1 MIIQHNISALNAY
14 NKLSGN
20 NKALAANLQKLSSGY
35 KINKAGDDAAGLAVS
50 EKMRAQITSLE
61 VAQKNSLDGI
71 SLVQTAEGALTEVH
85 SMLNRMVELANQSA
99 NGTYDDSN
107 RQKLQAEVDQLKSEI
122 NRISDATNFNGIKLL
137 DGSMTNEATFS
148 MGAAQ
153 KATILSEAAAG
164 ADPVLGT
171 NTIMHKKG
179 TQDVQGEFSI
189 DLANTRFE
197 GAQAGDQLD
206 ITIGTETFSLKHG
219 DALADG
225 SGNIDL
231 TTTEGV
237 AKALADAI
245 QANAGGKVSGDNF
258 DITAKGNSLTLKEN
272 AIGAATKAGLTDL
285 DMSVSVTNPNAANTT
300 VSNLPTMTGTVGITG
315 TDGAAG
321 ATIASVELDFSNLEV
336 TPGDAGTQVTFT
348 VGGQDITLG
357 IGDVTDWS
365 DTDLIAQAVAD
376 KVVADG
382 GLNLTDS
389 ANNNLILGAATAQAV
404 VTGSKVVFSA
414 AAKANLQASEFT
426 SVTATGGLTPPAV
439 TGGAAIAGANG
450 VDGAAGGVRGTF
462 DVDLAGASI
471 AAITDG
477 SVGAKA
483 VVNFGANAAGDDVI
497 IEVDIPTGGLSDEE
511 LAKAIADKITADG
524 GITLGINGADE
535 NFKVVANGTKLEFE
549 AKDDKNISVAG
560 NEPTLNIT
568 SKAGQP
574 GNPNRGLK
582 GTNNVGTTVI
592 QQGSEAVAGE
602 WASTA
607 FDLTTDMVA
616 DGNKLKIGNETYV
629 FSVGKDSTVRAGKG
643 EVVVD
648 LKDLDTNDNKFI
660 DKVIDRLTKAAANN
674 KMFTVGDDKANP
686 GRVTLHEHKANA
698 DAFDAG
704 KGGTDLSTFD
714 NVQKQIS
721 FSVATK
727 TESTGNSLRLQIGDT
742 SDSYNQLEV
751 NVANCS
757 VEGLGIK
764 NVDISTQDG
773 AAAAVAA
780 INDAIDYVSTVRGNL
795 GATQNRLEHTINNLE
810 ATTTNITEAESR
822 IRDTDMAKEMMEYTK
837 NNILVQASQAML
849 AQANQV
855 PQGVLQLLQ

>member
-148 MGAAQ
+148 MGEAQ
-153 KATILSEAAAG
+153 GVNILAEAAAG
-164 ADPVLGT
+164 TDPVLGT
-171 NTIMHKKG
+171 NTIMHKQG
-179 TQDVQGEFSI
+179 TQAAKGEFTI
-189 DLANTRFE
+189 DLANTRYA
-197 GAQAGDQLD
+197 GAVDGDQLD
-206 ITIGTETFSLKHG
+206 IKVGDETFSLTHG
-219 DALADG
+219 DTI
-225 SGNIDL
+225 GNTKVDL
-231 TTTEGV
+231 STTDGV
-237 AKALADAI
+237 AKALEAAI
-245 QANAGGKVSGDNF
+245 NANANGKVSGDNF
-258 DITAKGNSLTLKEN
+258 EVKASGNSVKLVEKE
-272 AIGAATKAGLTDL
+272 IGKAGKAGLKDL
-285 DMSVSVTNPNAANTT
+285 DMAVSVSDPNAADTIK
-300 VSNLPTMTGTVGITG
+300 NLPKVTEGKVAITT
-315 TDGAAG
+315 TDGAA
-321 ATIASVELDFSNLEV
+321 AVKAKIEIDLTDMVVEK
-336 TPGDAGTQVTFT
+336 GDAGSKLKFT
-348 VGGQDITLG
+348 IAGNDYYIDGDTEYADSDAIARALKTAIDGGTAIKTSNGTALTASVNGSKITLEAAAANAA
-357 IGDVTDWS
+357 
-365 DTDLIAQAVAD
+365 DLFTSEITGSVAGSLEPPTITAPTATAVA
-376 KVVADG
+376 G
-382 GLNLTDS
+382 G
-389 ANNNLILGAATAQAV
+389 TA
-404 VTGSKVVFSA
+404 G
-414 AAKANLQASEFT
+414 
-426 SVTATGGLTPPAV
+426 TATTK
-439 TGGAAIAGANG
+439 
-450 VDGAAGGVRGTF
+450 GT
-462 DVDLAGASI
+462 VKLDLAGAELPE
-471 AAITDG
+471 ITDG
-477 SVGAKA
+477 STGNKA
-483 VVNFGANAAGDDVI
+483 VFTIAGQDFEI
-497 IEVDIPTGGLSDEE
+497 DIPKDGETD
-511 LAKAIADKITADG
+511 AKAIAKALAEAINAKGGISFKNGGAGGTDMVEYTASVADG
-524 GITLGINGADE
+524 ATEIVFTAKENG
-535 NFKVVANGTKLEFE
+535 VTI
-549 AKDDKNISVAG
+549 AKPAAG
-560 NEPTLNIT
+560 NDAV
-568 SKAGQP
+568 SVKGKP
-574 GNPNRGLK
+574 GTPSERGLQ

-592 QQGSEAVAGE
+592 QQGAEEAAGE

-607 FDLTTDMVA
+607 FDLTKDMIA

-648 LKDLDTNDNKFI
+648 LKDLDTNDPDFV
-660 DKVIDRLTKAAANN
+660 DKAIDRLTKAAANN
-674 KMFTVGDDKANP
+674 KMFTVGDDKKP

-698 DAFDAG
+698 NAFDAG
-704 KGGTDLSTFD
+704 KGGTDLTTFE

-721 FSVATK
+721 FSVASK

>member
-99 NGTYDDSN
+99 NGTYDDTN

-148 MGAAQ
+148 MGEAQ
-153 KATILSEAAAG
+153 GVNILAEAAAG

-171 NTIMHKKG
+171 NTIMHKQG
-179 TQDVQGEFSI
+179 TQAAKGEFTI
-189 DLANTRFE
+189 DLANTRFS
-197 GAQAGDQLD
+197 GAVDGDQLD
-206 ITIGTETFSLKHG
+206 IKVGDETFSLTHG
-219 DALADG
+219 DTIGDTKV
-225 SGNIDL
+225 DL
-231 TTTEGV
+231 STTDGV
-237 AKALADAI
+237 AKALEAAI
-245 QANAGGKVSGDNF
+245 KANANGKVSGDNF
-258 DITAKGNSLTLKEN
+258 EVKASGNSVKLVEKE
-272 AIGAATKAGLTDL
+272 IGKAGKAGLANL
-285 DMSVSVTNPNAANTT
+285 DMAVSVSDPNAANTIKTLAT
-300 VSNLPTMTGTVGITG
+300 VTGTTKSTFTDGTATSKAKIELDFTGMSVKAGDAGSKLKFTIGGKDYYIDGSKDYKDTELADAVAVAMAGDNPTVGGTAMTGT
-315 TDGAAG
+315 A
-321 ATIASVELDFSNLEV
+321 
-336 TPGDAGTQVTFT
+336 
-348 VGGQDITLG
+348 
-357 IGDVTDWS
+357 
-365 DTDLIAQAVAD
+365 
-376 KVVADG
+376 
-382 GLNLTDS
+382 
-389 ANNNLILGAATAQAV
+389 
-404 VTGSKVVFSA
+404 
-414 AAKANLQASEFT
+414 
-426 SVTATGGLTPPAV
+426 TATGAKLTLEATGNGVATFTDAEKTVSAVGALEPPTVISTTTAL
-439 TGGAAIAGANG
+439 TGGT
-450 VDGAAGGVRGTF
+450 VGT
-462 DVDLAGASI
+462 VGTKGTVKLEVVGTELPE
-471 AAITDG
+471 ITDG
-477 SVGAKA
+477 STGAKA
-483 VVNFGANAAGDDVI
+483 VFTIAGQDFEIDIPREGETDAETIAKALVEAINAKGISLKNGGAGGADMVEYTASVADGSTEILLTAKENGVTIAKPAVGDDVVSI
-497 IEVDIPTGGLSDEE
+497 KGV
-511 LAKAIADKITADG
+511 
-524 GITLGINGADE
+524 
-535 NFKVVANGTKLEFE
+535 
-549 AKDDKNISVAG
+549 
-560 NEPTLNIT
+560 
-568 SKAGQP
+568 AGQP
-574 GNPNRGLK
+574 SERGLQ

-592 QQGSEAVAGE
+592 QQSAEEAAGE

-607 FDLTTDMVA
+607 FDLTKDMIA
-616 DGNKLKIGNETYV
+616 DGNKLKIGDETYV

-648 LKDLDTNDNKFI
+648 LKDLDTNATDFV
-660 DKVIDRLTKAAANN
+660 DKAIDRLTKAAANN
-674 KMFTVGDDKANP
+674 KMFTVGDDKKP

-698 DAFDAG
+698 NAFDAG
-704 KGGTDLSTFD
+704 KGGTDLTTFE

-721 FSVATK
+721 FSVASK

-742 SDSYNQLEV
+742 SDKYNQLEV

-822 IRDTDMAKEMMEYTK
+822 IRDTDMAKEMMSYTK

>member
-148 MGAAQ
+148 MGEAQGVNILAA
-153 KATILSEAAAG
+153 AAAG
-164 ADPVLGT
+164 TDPVLGT
-171 NTIMHKKG
+171 NTIMHKQG
-179 TQDVQGEFSI
+179 TQAAKGEFTI
-189 DLANTRFE
+189 DLANTRYA
-197 GAQAGDQLD
+197 GAVDGDQLD
-206 ITIGTETFSLKHG
+206 IKVGDETFSLTHG
-219 DALADG
+219 DTIGDTKV
-225 SGNIDL
+225 DL
-231 TTTEGV
+231 STTEGV
-237 AKALADAI
+237 AKALEAAI
-245 QANAGGKVSGDNF
+245 NANANGKVSGDNF
-258 DITAKGNSLTLKEN
+258 EVKASGNSVKLVEKE
-272 AIGAATKAGLTDL
+272 IGKAGKAGLKDL
-285 DMSVSVTNPNAANTT
+285 DMAVSVSDPNEPNTIK
-300 VSNLPTMTGTVGITG
+300 NLPKVTGTVKSTV
-315 TDGAAG
+315 TDG
-321 ATIASVELDFSNLEV
+321 T
-336 TPGDAGTQVTFT
+336 
-348 VGGQDITLG
+348 
-357 IGDVTDWS
+357 
-365 DTDLIAQAVAD
+365 
-376 KVVADG
+376 
-382 GLNLTDS
+382 
-389 ANNNLILGAATAQAV
+389 
-404 VTGSKVVFSA
+404 A
-414 AAKANLQASEFT
+414 AAKAKIELDFT
-426 SVTATGGLTPPAV
+426 DVSIEKGDDGAKAKFSVAGKDYYIDVDDDMEDTDIVTALVTAINADKPTVAKTAGGTETLTATPDGTGKKITLEAANNAETAFTDAQKVVGLTGSLEPPTITAPGTLTV
-439 TGGAAIAGANG
+439 GAAPTQGDGAGTKASFKYDMAGAE
-450 VDGAAGGVRGTF
+450 
-462 DVDLAGASI
+462 LPE
-471 AAITDG
+471 ITDG
-477 SVGAKA
+477 STGNKAVFTIAGQDFEIDIPKDGETDAETIAKA
-483 VVNFGANAAGDDVI
+483 LAEAINAKGFTLQSKA
-497 IEVDIPTGGLSDEE
+497 TGGTD
-511 LAKAIADKITADG
+511 LAFTASVADG
-524 GITLGINGADE
+524 STELVFTA
-535 NFKVVANGTKLEFE
+535 V
-549 AKDDKNISVAG
+549 DDTATTTIQNQAGNMSVAG
-560 NEPTLNIT
+560 
-568 SKAGQP
+568 KP
-574 GNPNRGLK
+574 GAPSERGLQ

-592 QQGSEAVAGE
+592 QQGAEEAAGE

-607 FDLTTDMVA
+607 FDLTKDMIA

-648 LKDLDTNDNKFI
+648 LKDLDTNDPDFA
-660 DKVIDRLTKAAANN
+660 DKAIDRLTKAAANN
-674 KMFTVGDDKANP
+674 KMFTVGDDKKP

-698 DAFDAG
+698 NAFDAG
-704 KGGTDLSTFD
+704 KGGTDLTTFE

-721 FSVATK
+721 FSVASK

-764 NVDISTQDG
+764 DVDISTQDG

>member
-148 MGAAQ
+148 MGEAQ
-153 KATILSEAAAG
+153 GVNILAEAAAG
-164 ADPVLGT
+164 TDPVLGT
-171 NTIMHKKG
+171 NTIMHKQG
-179 TQDVQGEFSI
+179 TQAAKGEFTI
-189 DLANTRFE
+189 DLANTRYA
-197 GAQAGDQLD
+197 GAVDGDQLD
-206 ITIGTETFSLKHG
+206 IKVGDETFSLTHG
-219 DALADG
+219 DTI
-225 SGNIDL
+225 GNTKVDL
-231 TTTEGV
+231 STTEGV
-237 AKALADAI
+237 AKALEAAI
-245 QANAGGKVSGDNF
+245 NANANGKVSGDNF
-258 DITAKGNSLTLKEN
+258 EVKASGNSVKLVEKE
-272 AIGAATKAGLTDL
+272 IGKAGKAGLKDL
-285 DMSVSVTNPNAANTT
+285 DMAVSVSDPNEANTIK
-300 VSNLPTMTGTVGITG
+300 NLPKVTGTVKSTV
-315 TDGAAG
+315 TDG
-321 ATIASVELDFSNLEV
+321 T
-336 TPGDAGTQVTFT
+336 
-348 VGGQDITLG
+348 
-357 IGDVTDWS
+357 
-365 DTDLIAQAVAD
+365 
-376 KVVADG
+376 
-382 GLNLTDS
+382 
-389 ANNNLILGAATAQAV
+389 
-404 VTGSKVVFSA
+404 A
-414 AAKANLQASEFT
+414 AAKAKIELDFT
-426 SVTATGGLTPPAV
+426 DVSIEKGDDGAKAKFSVAGKDYYIDVDDDMEDTDIVTALVTTINKDKPTVAKTAGGTETLTATADATGKKITLEATNNAETAFTDAQKVVGLIGSLKPPTITAPNTATATV
-439 TGGAAIAGANG
+439 VDGNTTTKATITYNMAGAE
-450 VDGAAGGVRGTF
+450 
-462 DVDLAGASI
+462 LPE
-471 AAITDG
+471 ITDG
-477 SVGAKA
+477 STGNKAVFTIAGQDFEIDIPKDGETDAETIAKA
-483 VVNFGANAAGDDVI
+483 LAEAINAKGLTITKGGNDFAFTASVAAG
-497 IEVDIPTGGLSDEE
+497 
-511 LAKAIADKITADG
+511 
-524 GITLGINGADE
+524 
-535 NFKVVANGTKLEFE
+535 TKNLVLT
-549 AKDDKNISVAG
+549 AKDDGATTIVVGDAAMTIAG
-560 NEPTLNIT
+560 
-568 SKAGQP
+568 KAGTP
-574 GNPNRGLK
+574 SERGLQ

-592 QQGSEAVAGE
+592 QQGAEEAAGE

-607 FDLTTDMVA
+607 FDLTKDMIA

-648 LKDLDTNDNKFI
+648 LKDLDRENDPDFV
-660 DKVIDRLTKAAANN
+660 DKAIDRLTKAAANN
-674 KMFTVGDDKANP
+674 KMFTVGDDKKP

-698 DAFDAG
+698 NAFDAG
-704 KGGTDLSTFD
+704 KGGTDLTTFE

-721 FSVATK
+721 FSVASK

-764 NVDISTQDG
+764 DVDISTQDG

-822 IRDTDMAKEMMEYTK
+822 IRDTDMAKEMMAYTK

>member
-1 MIIQHNISALNAY
+1 MEVDFMIIQHNISALNAY

-148 MGAAQ
+148 MGEAQ
-153 KATILSEAAAG
+153 GVNILAEAAAG
-164 ADPVLGT
+164 TDPVLGT
-171 NTIMHKKG
+171 NTIMHKQG
-179 TQDVQGEFSI
+179 TQAAKGEFTI
-189 DLANTRFE
+189 DLANTRYA
-197 GAQAGDQLD
+197 GAVDGDQLD
-206 ITIGTETFSLKHG
+206 IKVGDETFSLTHG
-219 DALADG
+219 DTI
-225 SGNIDL
+225 GNTKVDL
-231 TTTEGV
+231 STTEGV
-237 AKALADAI
+237 AKALEAAI
-245 QANAGGKVSGDNF
+245 NANANGKVSGDNF
-258 DITAKGNSLTLKEN
+258 EVKASGNSVKLVEKEIGKAGKAGLKDLDMAVSVSDPNAADTIKTLATITGTAKSTFTDGT
-272 AIGAATKAGLTDL
+272 AGPPATKAKMELDFTGMSVKAGDAGSKLKFTLGNKDYYIDGGKDYTDRELAAALATAIGGNATAGGTALGNAAAGTGADAAKITIEANMAGAAAFTDAEKTVGLTGSL
-285 DMSVSVTNPNAANTT
+285 EPPTITAPNAAT
-300 VSNLPTMTGTVGITG
+300 
-315 TDGAAG
+315 
-321 ATIASVELDFSNLEV
+321 AT
-336 TPGDAGTQVTFT
+336 
-348 VGGQDITLG
+348 
-357 IGDVTDWS
+357 
-365 DTDLIAQAVAD
+365 
-376 KVVADG
+376 VADG
-382 GLNLTDS
+382 NTTTKATITYNMTGAGLP
-389 ANNNLILGAATAQAV
+389 
-404 VTGSKVVFSA
+404 
-414 AAKANLQASEFT
+414 E
-426 SVTATGGLTPPAV
+426 
-439 TGGAAIAGANG
+439 
-450 VDGAAGGVRGTF
+450 
-462 DVDLAGASI
+462 
-471 AAITDG
+471 ITDG
-477 SVGAKA
+477 STGNKAVFTIAGQDFEIDIPKDGETDAETIAKA
-483 VVNFGANAAGDDVI
+483 LAEAINAKGLTITKGGNDFAFTASVADGTTNLVLTAKDNGATTIAAGDAAM
-497 IEVDIPTGGLSDEE
+497 T
-511 LAKAIADKITADG
+511 IAG
-524 GITLGINGADE
+524 
-535 NFKVVANGTKLEFE
+535 
-549 AKDDKNISVAG
+549 
-560 NEPTLNIT
+560 
-568 SKAGQP
+568 KAGTP
-574 GNPNRGLK
+574 SERGLQ

-592 QQGSEAVAGE
+592 QQGAEEAAGE

-607 FDLTTDMVA
+607 FDLTKDMIA

-648 LKDLDTNDNKFI
+648 LKDLDRENDPDFV
-660 DKVIDRLTKAAANN
+660 DKAIDRLTKAAANN
-674 KMFTVGDDKANP
+674 KMFTVGDDKKP

-698 DAFDAG
+698 NAFDAG
-704 KGGTDLSTFD
+704 KGGTDLTTFE

-721 FSVATK
+721 FSVASK

-764 NVDISTQDG
+764 DVDISTQDG

>member
-148 MGAAQ
+148 MGEAQ
-153 KATILSEAAAG
+153 GVNILAEAAAG
-164 ADPVLGT
+164 TDPVLGT
-171 NTIMHKKG
+171 NTIMHKQG
-179 TQDVQGEFSI
+179 TQAAKGEFTI
-189 DLANTRFE
+189 DLANTRYA
-197 GAQAGDQLD
+197 GAVDGDQLD
-206 ITIGTETFSLKHG
+206 IKVGDETFSLTHG
-219 DALADG
+219 DTI
-225 SGNIDL
+225 GNTKVDL
-231 TTTEGV
+231 STTEGV
-237 AKALADAI
+237 AKALEAAI
-245 QANAGGKVSGDNF
+245 NANANGKVSGDNF
-258 DITAKGNSLTLKEN
+258 EVKASGNSVKLVEKE
-272 AIGAATKAGLTDL
+272 IGKAGKAGLKDL
-285 DMSVSVTNPNAANTT
+285 DMAVSVSDPNEANTIK
-300 VSNLPTMTGTVGITG
+300 NLPKVTGTVKSTV
-315 TDGAAG
+315 TDG
-321 ATIASVELDFSNLEV
+321 T
-336 TPGDAGTQVTFT
+336 
-348 VGGQDITLG
+348 
-357 IGDVTDWS
+357 
-365 DTDLIAQAVAD
+365 
-376 KVVADG
+376 
-382 GLNLTDS
+382 
-389 ANNNLILGAATAQAV
+389 
-404 VTGSKVVFSA
+404 A
-414 AAKANLQASEFT
+414 AAKAKIELDFT
-426 SVTATGGLTPPAV
+426 DVSIEKGDDGAKAKFSVAGKDYYIDVDDDMEDTDIVTALVTKINNDKPTVAKTAGGTETLTATADATGKKITLEAANNAETAFTDAQKVVGLIGSLEPPTIKAPNTATATV
-439 TGGAAIAGANG
+439 ADGNTTTKATITYNMAGAE
-450 VDGAAGGVRGTF
+450 
-462 DVDLAGASI
+462 LPE
-471 AAITDG
+471 ITDG
-477 SVGAKA
+477 STGNKAVFTIAGQDFEIDIPKDGETDAETIAKA
-483 VVNFGANAAGDDVI
+483 LAEAINAKGLTITKGGNDFAFTASVAAGTANLVLTAKDDGATTIAAGDAAM
-497 IEVDIPTGGLSDEE
+497 T
-511 LAKAIADKITADG
+511 IAG
-524 GITLGINGADE
+524 
-535 NFKVVANGTKLEFE
+535 
-549 AKDDKNISVAG
+549 
-560 NEPTLNIT
+560 
-568 SKAGQP
+568 KAGTP
-574 GNPNRGLK
+574 SERGLQ

-592 QQGSEAVAGE
+592 QQGAEEAAGE

-607 FDLTTDMVA
+607 FDLTKDMIA

-648 LKDLDTNDNKFI
+648 LKDLDRENDPDFV
-660 DKVIDRLTKAAANN
+660 DKAIDRLTKAAANN
-674 KMFTVGDDKANP
+674 KMFTVGDDKKP

-698 DAFDAG
+698 NAFDAG
-704 KGGTDLSTFD
+704 KGGTDLTTFE

-721 FSVATK
+721 FSVASK

-764 NVDISTQDG
+764 DVDISTQDG

-822 IRDTDMAKEMMEYTK
+822 IRDTDMAKEMMAYTK

>member
-148 MGAAQ
+148 MGEAQ
-153 KATILSEAAAG
+153 GVNILAEAAAG
-164 ADPVLGT
+164 TDPVLGT
-171 NTIMHKKG
+171 NTIMHKQG
-179 TQDVQGEFSI
+179 TQAAKGEFTI
-189 DLANTRFE
+189 DLANTRYA
-197 GAQAGDQLD
+197 GAVDGDQLD
-206 ITIGTETFSLKHG
+206 IKVGDETFSLTHG
-219 DALADG
+219 DTI
-225 SGNIDL
+225 GNTKVDL
-231 TTTEGV
+231 STTDGV
-237 AKALADAI
+237 AKALEAAI
-245 QANAGGKVSGDNF
+245 NANANGKVSGDNF
-258 DITAKGNSLTLKEN
+258 EVKASGNSVKLVEKE
-272 AIGAATKAGLTDL
+272 IGKAGKAGLKDL
-285 DMSVSVTNPNAANTT
+285 DMAVSVSDPNAADTIK
-300 VSNLPTMTGTVGITG
+300 NLPKVTEGKVAITT
-315 TDGAAG
+315 TDGAA
-321 ATIASVELDFSNLEV
+321 AVKAKIEIDLTDMVVEK
-336 TPGDAGTQVTFT
+336 GDAGSKLKFT
-348 VGGQDITLG
+348 IAGNDYYIDGDTEYADSDAIARALKTAIDGGTAIKTSNGTALTASVNGSKITLEAAAANAA
-357 IGDVTDWS
+357 DVFTS
-365 DTDLIAQAVAD
+365 EITGSVAGSLEPPTITAPTATAVA
-376 KVVADG
+376 G
-382 GLNLTDS
+382 G
-389 ANNNLILGAATAQAV
+389 TA
-404 VTGSKVVFSA
+404 G
-414 AAKANLQASEFT
+414 
-426 SVTATGGLTPPAV
+426 TATTK
-439 TGGAAIAGANG
+439 
-450 VDGAAGGVRGTF
+450 GT
-462 DVDLAGASI
+462 VKLDLAGAELPE
-471 AAITDG
+471 ITDG
-477 SVGAKA
+477 STGNKA
-483 VVNFGANAAGDDVI
+483 VFTIAGQDFEI
-497 IEVDIPTGGLSDEE
+497 DIPKDGETD
-511 LAKAIADKITADG
+511 AKAIAKALAEAINAKGGISFKNGGAGGTDMVEYTASVADG
-524 GITLGINGADE
+524 ATEIVFTAKENG
-535 NFKVVANGTKLEFE
+535 VTI
-549 AKDDKNISVAG
+549 AKPAAG
-560 NEPTLNIT
+560 NDAV
-568 SKAGQP
+568 SVKGKP
-574 GNPNRGLK
+574 GTPSERGLQ

-592 QQGSEAVAGE
+592 QQGAEEAAGE

-607 FDLTTDMVA
+607 FDLTKDMIA

-648 LKDLDTNDNKFI
+648 LKDLDTNDPDFV
-660 DKVIDRLTKAAANN
+660 DKAIDRLTKAAANN
-674 KMFTVGDDKANP
+674 KMFTVGDDKKP

-698 DAFDAG
+698 NAFDAG
-704 KGGTDLSTFD
+704 KGGTDLTTFE

-721 FSVATK
+721 FSVASK

-822 IRDTDMAKEMMEYTK
+822 IRDTDMAKEMMAYTK

>member
-148 MGAAQ
+148 MGEAQ
-153 KATILSEAAAG
+153 GVNILAEAAAG
-164 ADPVLGT
+164 TDPVLGT
-171 NTIMHKKG
+171 NTIMHKQG
-179 TQDVQGEFSI
+179 TQAAKGEFTI
-189 DLANTRFE
+189 DLANTRYA
-197 GAQAGDQLD
+197 GAVDGDQLD
-206 ITIGTETFSLKHG
+206 IKVGDETFSLTHG
-219 DALADG
+219 DTI
-225 SGNIDL
+225 GNTKVDL
-231 TTTEGV
+231 STTEGV
-237 AKALADAI
+237 AKALEAAI
-245 QANAGGKVSGDNF
+245 NANANGKVSGDNF
-258 DITAKGNSLTLKEN
+258 EVKASGNSVKLVEKE
-272 AIGAATKAGLTDL
+272 IGKAGKAGLKDL
-285 DMSVSVTNPNAANTT
+285 DMAVSVSDPNEANTIK
-300 VSNLPTMTGTVGITG
+300 NLPKVTGTVKSTV
-315 TDGAAG
+315 TDG
-321 ATIASVELDFSNLEV
+321 T
-336 TPGDAGTQVTFT
+336 
-348 VGGQDITLG
+348 
-357 IGDVTDWS
+357 
-365 DTDLIAQAVAD
+365 
-376 KVVADG
+376 
-382 GLNLTDS
+382 
-389 ANNNLILGAATAQAV
+389 
-404 VTGSKVVFSA
+404 A
-414 AAKANLQASEFT
+414 AAKAKIELDFT
-426 SVTATGGLTPPAV
+426 DVSIEKGDDGAKAKFSVAGKDYYIDVDDDMEDTDIVTALVNTINNDKPTVAKTAGGTETLTATADATGKKITLEAANNAETAFTDAQKVVGLIGSLEPPTIKAPNTATATV
-439 TGGAAIAGANG
+439 ADGNTTTKATITYNMAGAE
-450 VDGAAGGVRGTF
+450 
-462 DVDLAGASI
+462 LPE
-471 AAITDG
+471 ITDG
-477 SVGAKA
+477 STGNKAVFTIAGQDFEIDIPKDGETDAETIAKA
-483 VVNFGANAAGDDVI
+483 LAEAINAKGLTITKGGNDFAFTASVAAGTTNLVL
-497 IEVDIPTGGLSDEE
+497 T
-511 LAKAIADKITADG
+511 
-524 GITLGINGADE
+524 
-535 NFKVVANGTKLEFE
+535 
-549 AKDDKNISVAG
+549 AKDDGVTTIAVGDAAMTIAG
-560 NEPTLNIT
+560 
-568 SKAGQP
+568 KAGTP
-574 GNPNRGLK
+574 SERGLQ

-592 QQGSEAVAGE
+592 QQGAEEAAGE

-607 FDLTTDMVA
+607 FDLTKDMIA

-648 LKDLDTNDNKFI
+648 LKDLDRENDPDFV
-660 DKVIDRLTKAAANN
+660 DKAIDRLTKAAANN
-674 KMFTVGDDKANP
+674 KMFTVGDDKKP

-698 DAFDAG
+698 NAFDAG
-704 KGGTDLSTFD
+704 KGGTDLTTFE

-721 FSVATK
+721 FSVASK

-764 NVDISTQDG
+764 DVDISTQDG

-822 IRDTDMAKEMMEYTK
+822 IRDTDMAKEMMAYTK

>member
-148 MGAAQ
+148 MGEAQ
-153 KATILSEAAAG
+153 GVNILAEAAAG
-164 ADPVLGT
+164 TDPVLGT
-171 NTIMHKKG
+171 NTIMHKQG
-179 TQDVQGEFSI
+179 TQAAKGEFTI
-189 DLANTRFE
+189 DLANTRYA
-197 GAQAGDQLD
+197 GAVDGDQLD
-206 ITIGTETFSLKHG
+206 IKVGDETFSLTHG
-219 DALADG
+219 DTI
-225 SGNIDL
+225 GNTKVDL
-231 TTTEGV
+231 STTDGV
-237 AKALADAI
+237 AKALEAAI
-245 QANAGGKVSGDNF
+245 NANANGKVSGDNF
-258 DITAKGNSLTLKEN
+258 EVKASGNSVKLVEKE
-272 AIGAATKAGLTDL
+272 IGKAGKAGLKDL
-285 DMSVSVTNPNAANTT
+285 DMAVSVSDPNAADTIK
-300 VSNLPTMTGTVGITG
+300 NLPKVTEGKVAITT
-315 TDGAAG
+315 TDGAA
-321 ATIASVELDFSNLEV
+321 AVKAKIEIDLTDMVVEK
-336 TPGDAGTQVTFT
+336 GDAGSKLKFT
-348 VGGQDITLG
+348 IAGNDYYIDGDTEYADSDAIARALKTAIDGGTAIKTSNGTALTASVNGSKITLEAAAANAA
-357 IGDVTDWS
+357 DVFTS
-365 DTDLIAQAVAD
+365 EITGSVAGSLEPPTITAPTATAVA
-376 KVVADG
+376 G
-382 GLNLTDS
+382 G
-389 ANNNLILGAATAQAV
+389 TA
-404 VTGSKVVFSA
+404 G
-414 AAKANLQASEFT
+414 
-426 SVTATGGLTPPAV
+426 TATTK
-439 TGGAAIAGANG
+439 
-450 VDGAAGGVRGTF
+450 GT
-462 DVDLAGASI
+462 VKLDLAGAELSE
-471 AAITDG
+471 ITDG
-477 SVGAKA
+477 STGNKAVFTIAGQDFEIDIPKDGETDAKA
-483 VVNFGANAAGDDVI
+483 IAKALAEAINAKGGISFKNGGAGGTDMVEYTASVADGATEIVFTAKENGVTIAKPAAGDDAVS
-497 IEVDIPTGGLSDEE
+497 VKGKP
-511 LAKAIADKITADG
+511 
-524 GITLGINGADE
+524 
-535 NFKVVANGTKLEFE
+535 GTPSE
-549 AKDDKNISVAG
+549 
-560 NEPTLNIT
+560 
-568 SKAGQP
+568 
-574 GNPNRGLK
+574 RGLQ

-592 QQGSEAVAGE
+592 QQGAEEAAGE

-607 FDLTTDMVA
+607 FDLTKDMIA

-648 LKDLDTNDNKFI
+648 LKDLDTNDPDFV
-660 DKVIDRLTKAAANN
+660 DKAIDRLTKAAANN
-674 KMFTVGDDKANP
+674 KMFTVGDDKKP

-698 DAFDAG
+698 NAFDAG
-704 KGGTDLSTFD
+704 KGGTDLTTFE

-721 FSVATK
+721 FSVASK

-822 IRDTDMAKEMMEYTK
+822 IRDTDMAKEMMAYTK

>member
-148 MGAAQ
+148 MGEAQ
-153 KATILSEAAAG
+153 GVNILAEAAAG
-164 ADPVLGT
+164 TDPVLGT
-171 NTIMHKKG
+171 NTIMHKQG
-179 TQDVQGEFSI
+179 TQAAKGEFTI
-189 DLANTRFE
+189 DLANTRYA
-197 GAQAGDQLD
+197 GAVDGDQLD
-206 ITIGTETFSLKHG
+206 IKVGDETFSLTHG
-219 DALADG
+219 DTI
-225 SGNIDL
+225 GNTKVDL
-231 TTTEGV
+231 STTEGV
-237 AKALADAI
+237 AKALEAAI
-245 QANAGGKVSGDNF
+245 NANANGKVSGDNF
-258 DITAKGNSLTLKEN
+258 EVKASGNSVKLVEKEIGKAGKAGLKDLDMAVSVSDPNAADTIKTLATITGTAKSTFTDGT
-272 AIGAATKAGLTDL
+272 AGPPATKAK
-285 DMSVSVTNPNAANTT
+285 M
-300 VSNLPTMTGTVGITG
+300 
-315 TDGAAG
+315 
-321 ATIASVELDFSNLEV
+321 ELDFTGMSV
-336 TPGDAGTQVTFT
+336 KAGDAGSKLKFTLGNKDYYIDGGKDYTDKELAAALATEIGTNAT
-348 VGGQDITLG
+348 VGGVALGTAAAGTGNDAAKITIEANTG
-357 IGDVTDWS
+357 GVAAFTDAEK
-365 DTDLIAQAVAD
+365 TV
-376 KVVADG
+376 
-382 GLNLTDS
+382 GLTGSLEPPTIKAPNT
-389 ANNNLILGAATAQAV
+389 ATATV
-404 VTGSKVVFSA
+404 VDGNTTT
-414 AAKANLQASEFT
+414 KATITYNM
-426 SVTATGGLTPPAV
+426 
-439 TGGAAIAGANG
+439 AGAE
-450 VDGAAGGVRGTF
+450 
-462 DVDLAGASI
+462 LPE
-471 AAITDG
+471 ITDG
-477 SVGAKA
+477 STGNKAVFTIAGQDFEIDIPKDGETDAETIAKA
-483 VVNFGANAAGDDVI
+483 LAEAINAKGLTITKGGNDFAFTASVADGTTNLVLTAKDNGTTNIVVADAGNIAAAGK
-497 IEVDIPTGGLSDEE
+497 P
-511 LAKAIADKITADG
+511 
-524 GITLGINGADE
+524 
-535 NFKVVANGTKLEFE
+535 GTPSE
-549 AKDDKNISVAG
+549 
-560 NEPTLNIT
+560 
-568 SKAGQP
+568 
-574 GNPNRGLK
+574 RGLQ

-592 QQGSEAVAGE
+592 QQGAEEAAGE

-607 FDLTTDMVA
+607 FDLTKDMIA

-648 LKDLDTNDNKFI
+648 LKDLDTNDPDFV
-660 DKVIDRLTKAAANN
+660 DKAIDRLTKAAANN
-674 KMFTVGDDKANP
+674 KMFTVGDDKKP

-698 DAFDAG
+698 NAFDAG
-704 KGGTDLSTFD
+704 KGGTDLTTFE

-721 FSVATK
+721 FSVASK

-764 NVDISTQDG
+764 DVDISTQDG

-822 IRDTDMAKEMMEYTK
+822 IRDTDMAKEMMAYTK

>member
-148 MGAAQ
+148 MGEAQ
-153 KATILSEAAAG
+153 GVNILAEAAAG
-164 ADPVLGT
+164 TDPVLGT
-171 NTIMHKKG
+171 NTIMHKQG
-179 TQDVQGEFSI
+179 TQAAKGEFTI
-189 DLANTRFE
+189 DLANTRYA
-197 GAQAGDQLD
+197 GAVDGDQLD
-206 ITIGTETFSLKHG
+206 IKVGDETFSLTHG
-219 DALADG
+219 DTI
-225 SGNIDL
+225 GNTKVDL
-231 TTTEGV
+231 STTDGV
-237 AKALADAI
+237 AKALEAAI
-245 QANAGGKVSGDNF
+245 NANANGKVSGDNF
-258 DITAKGNSLTLKEN
+258 EVKASGNSVKLVEKE
-272 AIGAATKAGLTDL
+272 IGKAGKAGLKDL
-285 DMSVSVTNPNAANTT
+285 DMAVSVSDPNAADTIK
-300 VSNLPTMTGTVGITG
+300 NLPKVTEGKVAITT
-315 TDGAAG
+315 TDGAA
-321 ATIASVELDFSNLEV
+321 AVKAKIEIDLTDMVVEK
-336 TPGDAGTQVTFT
+336 GDAGSKLKFT
-348 VGGQDITLG
+348 IAGNDYYIDGDTEYADSDAIARALKTAIDGGTAIKTSNGTALTASVNGSKITLEAAAANAA
-357 IGDVTDWS
+357 DVFTS
-365 DTDLIAQAVAD
+365 EITGSVAGSLEPPTITAPTATAVA
-376 KVVADG
+376 G
-382 GLNLTDS
+382 G
-389 ANNNLILGAATAQAV
+389 TA
-404 VTGSKVVFSA
+404 G
-414 AAKANLQASEFT
+414 
-426 SVTATGGLTPPAV
+426 TATTK
-439 TGGAAIAGANG
+439 
-450 VDGAAGGVRGTF
+450 GT
-462 DVDLAGASI
+462 VKLDLAGAELSE
-471 AAITDG
+471 ITDG
-477 SVGAKA
+477 STGNKA
-483 VVNFGANAAGDDVI
+483 VFTIAGQDFEI
-497 IEVDIPTGGLSDEE
+497 DIPKDGETD
-511 LAKAIADKITADG
+511 AKAIAKALAEAINAKGGISFKNGGAGGTDMVEYTASVADG
-524 GITLGINGADE
+524 ATEIVFTAKENGVTIAKPAVGDDAVSV
-535 NFKVVANGTKLEFE
+535 KGKPGTPSE
-549 AKDDKNISVAG
+549 
-560 NEPTLNIT
+560 
-568 SKAGQP
+568 
-574 GNPNRGLK
+574 RGLQ

-592 QQGSEAVAGE
+592 QQGAEEAAGE

-607 FDLTTDMVA
+607 FDLTKDMIA

-648 LKDLDTNDNKFI
+648 LKDLDTNDPDFV
-660 DKVIDRLTKAAANN
+660 DKAIDRLTKAAANN
-674 KMFTVGDDKANP
+674 KMFTVGDDKKP

-698 DAFDAG
+698 NAFDAG
-704 KGGTDLSTFD
+704 KGGTDLTTFE

-721 FSVATK
+721 FSVASK

>member
-148 MGAAQ
+148 MGEAQGVNILAA
-153 KATILSEAAAG
+153 AAAG
-164 ADPVLGT
+164 TDPVLGT
-171 NTIMHKKG
+171 NTIMHKQG
-179 TQDVQGEFSI
+179 TQAAKGEFTI
-189 DLANTRFE
+189 DLANTRYE
-197 GAQAGDQLD
+197 GAKDGDQLD
-206 ITIGTETFSLKHG
+206 IKVGDETFSLTHG
-219 DALADG
+219 DTIGDTKV
-225 SGNIDL
+225 DL
-231 TTTEGV
+231 STTEGV
-237 AKALADAI
+237 AKALEAAI
-245 QANAGGKVSGDNF
+245 NANANGKVSGDNF
-258 DITAKGNSLTLKEN
+258 EVKASGNSVKLVEKE
-272 AIGAATKAGLTDL
+272 IGKAGKAGLKDL
-285 DMSVSVTNPNAANTT
+285 DMAVSVSDPNAPDTIKTLATVTGTTQSTFTCSDGATNTKAKIELDFTGMSVKAGDAGSKLKFTIGSKDYYIDGDKDYTDTELANA
-300 VSNLPTMTGTVGITG
+300 VKAAMDADGNPTIGGTAITGTVAVNGTKVTLEETNTSTNQFTAAEQTVSLAGALAKPTITG
-315 TDGAAG
+315 TAPTVAG
-321 ATIASVELDFSNLEV
+321 GT
-336 TPGDAGTQVTFT
+336 AGV
-348 VGGQDITLG
+348 
-357 IGDVTDWS
+357 
-365 DTDLIAQAVAD
+365 
-376 KVVADG
+376 
-382 GLNLTDS
+382 
-389 ANNNLILGAATAQAV
+389 
-404 VTGSKVVFSA
+404 
-414 AAKANLQASEFT
+414 
-426 SVTATGGLTPPAV
+426 
-439 TGGAAIAGANG
+439 ANG
-450 VDGAAGGVRGTF
+450 AFAKFNFNMAGVSL
-462 DVDLAGASI
+462 D
-471 AAITDG
+471 AITDG
-477 SVGAKA
+477 STGAKA
-483 VVNFGANAAGDDVI
+483 TFKIGETQVEIDMPKDGLTDEKLAEALVKAINDKGGVVVKDGANEITYKAA
-497 IEVDIPTGGLSDEE
+497 
-511 LAKAIADKITADG
+511 
-524 GITLGINGADE
+524 INGT
-535 NFKVVANGTKLEFE
+535 TKTQIDFT
-549 AKDDKNISVAG
+549 ATTNDKAVTAPS
-560 NEPTLNIT
+560 PTMAMDT
-568 SKAGQP
+568 KAGAP
-574 GNPNRGLK
+574 SERGLQ

-592 QQGSEAVAGE
+592 QQGAEEAAGE

-607 FDLTTDMVA
+607 FDLTKDMLA

-648 LKDLDTNDNKFI
+648 LKDLDTEAADFV
-660 DKVIDRLTKAAANN
+660 DKAIDRLTKAAANN
-674 KMFTVGDDKANP
+674 KMFTVGDDKKP

-698 DAFDAG
+698 NAFDAG
-704 KGGTDLSTFD
+704 KGGTDLTTFE

-721 FSVATK
+721 FSVASK

-764 NVDISTQDG
+764 DVDISTQDG

-822 IRDTDMAKEMMEYTK
+822 IRDTDMAKEMMAYTK

>member
-148 MGAAQ
+148 MGEAQ
-153 KATILSEAAAG
+153 GVNILAEAAAG

-171 NTIMHKKG
+171 NTIMHKQG
-179 TQDVQGEFSI
+179 TQAAKGEFTI
-189 DLANTRFE
+189 DLANTRYA
-197 GAQAGDQLD
+197 GAVDGDQLD
-206 ITIGTETFSLKHG
+206 IKVGDETFSLTHG
-219 DALADG
+219 DTIGDTKV
-225 SGNIDL
+225 DL
-231 TTTEGV
+231 STTDGV
-237 AKALADAI
+237 AKALEAAI
-245 QANAGGKVSGDNF
+245 KANANGKVSGDNF
-258 DITAKGNSLTLKEN
+258 EVKASGNSVKLVEKE
-272 AIGAATKAGLTDL
+272 IGKAGKAGLKDL
-285 DMSVSVTNPNAANTT
+285 DMAVSVSDPNAANTIKNLAT
-300 VSNLPTMTGTVGITG
+300 VTGTAKSTF
-315 TDGAAG
+315 TDG
-321 ATIASVELDFSNLEV
+321 T
-336 TPGDAGTQVTFT
+336 
-348 VGGQDITLG
+348 
-357 IGDVTDWS
+357 
-365 DTDLIAQAVAD
+365 
-376 KVVADG
+376 
-382 GLNLTDS
+382 
-389 ANNNLILGAATAQAV
+389 
-404 VTGSKVVFSA
+404 A
-414 AAKANLQASEFT
+414 AAKAKIELDFT
-426 SVTATGGLTPPAV
+426 GMSVKAGDAGSKLKFTVGNKDYYIDGDKDYTDEELANAVAAAMGADGNPTVGGTAMTGTANATGAKLTLEANAVGVATFTDAEKAVSLAGSLKPPTIQNANNAAAVLVGAEGTATTKAKFK
-439 TGGAAIAGANG
+439 IDMAGAE
-450 VDGAAGGVRGTF
+450 
-462 DVDLAGASI
+462 LPE
-471 AAITDG
+471 ITDG
-477 SVGAKA
+477 STGNKAVFTIAGQDFEIDIPKDGETDAETIAKA
-483 VVNFGANAAGDDVI
+483 
-497 IEVDIPTGGLSDEE
+497 
-511 LAKAIADKITADG
+511 LAKAINDKGGLTLKDKATGGADLTFKASVADG
-524 GITLGINGADE
+524 STEL
-535 NFKVVANGTKLEFE
+535 VFE
-549 AKDDKNISVAG
+549 ATENRLTTTIATQAGNISVAG
-560 NEPTLNIT
+560 
-568 SKAGQP
+568 KAGAP
-574 GNPNRGLK
+574 SERGLQ

-592 QQGSEAVAGE
+592 QQGAEEAAGE

-607 FDLTTDMVA
+607 FDLTKDMLA

-648 LKDLDTNDNKFI
+648 LKDLDTEAADFV
-660 DKVIDRLTKAAANN
+660 DKAIDRLTKAAANN
-674 KMFTVGDDKANP
+674 KMFTVGDDKKP

-698 DAFDAG
+698 NAFDAG
-704 KGGTDLSTFD
+704 KGGTDLTTFE

-721 FSVATK
+721 FSVASK

-764 NVDISTQDG
+764 DVDISTQDG

-822 IRDTDMAKEMMEYTK
+822 IRDTDMAKEMMAYTK

>member
-148 MGAAQ
+148 MGEAQ
-153 KATILSEAAAG
+153 GVNILAEAAAG
-164 ADPVLGT
+164 TDPVLGT
-171 NTIMHKKG
+171 NTIMHKQG
-179 TQDVQGEFSI
+179 TQAAKGEFTI
-189 DLANTRFE
+189 DLANTRYA
-197 GAQAGDQLD
+197 GAVDGDQLD
-206 ITIGTETFSLKHG
+206 IKVGDETFSLTHG
-219 DALADG
+219 DTI
-225 SGNIDL
+225 GNTKVDL
-231 TTTEGV
+231 STTDGV
-237 AKALADAI
+237 AKALEAAI
-245 QANAGGKVSGDNF
+245 NANANGKVSGDNF
-258 DITAKGNSLTLKEN
+258 EVKASGNSVKLVEKE
-272 AIGAATKAGLTDL
+272 IGKAGKAGLKDL
-285 DMSVSVTNPNAANTT
+285 DMAVSVSDPNAADTIK
-300 VSNLPTMTGTVGITG
+300 NLPKVTEGKVAITT
-315 TDGAAG
+315 TDGAA
-321 ATIASVELDFSNLEV
+321 AVKAKIEIDLTDMVVEK
-336 TPGDAGTQVTFT
+336 GDAGSKLKFT
-348 VGGQDITLG
+348 IAGNDYYIDGDTEYADSDAIAIALKTAIDGGTAIKTSNGTALTASVNGSKITLEAAAANAA
-357 IGDVTDWS
+357 DVFTS
-365 DTDLIAQAVAD
+365 EITGSVAGSLEPPTITAPTATAVA
-376 KVVADG
+376 G
-382 GLNLTDS
+382 G
-389 ANNNLILGAATAQAV
+389 TA
-404 VTGSKVVFSA
+404 G
-414 AAKANLQASEFT
+414 
-426 SVTATGGLTPPAV
+426 TATTK
-439 TGGAAIAGANG
+439 
-450 VDGAAGGVRGTF
+450 GT
-462 DVDLAGASI
+462 VKLDLAGAELPE
-471 AAITDG
+471 ITDG
-477 SVGAKA
+477 STGNKA
-483 VVNFGANAAGDDVI
+483 VFTIAGQDFEI
-497 IEVDIPTGGLSDEE
+497 DIPKDGETD
-511 LAKAIADKITADG
+511 AKAIAKALAEAINAKGGISFKNGGAGGTDMVEYTASVADG
-524 GITLGINGADE
+524 STEILFTAKENG
-535 NFKVVANGTKLEFE
+535 VTI
-549 AKDDKNISVAG
+549 AKPAAPDDGVSVKG
-560 NEPTLNIT
+560 
-568 SKAGQP
+568 KP
-574 GNPNRGLK
+574 GAPSERGLQ

-592 QQGSEAVAGE
+592 QQGAEEAAGE

-607 FDLTTDMVA
+607 FDLTKDMIA

-648 LKDLDTNDNKFI
+648 LKDLDTEAADFV
-660 DKVIDRLTKAAANN
+660 DKAIDRLTKAAANN
-674 KMFTVGDDKANP
+674 KMFTVGDDKKP

-698 DAFDAG
+698 NAFDAG
-704 KGGTDLSTFD
+704 KGGTDLTTFE

-721 FSVATK
+721 FSVASK

-822 IRDTDMAKEMMEYTK
+822 IRDTDMAKEMMAYTK

>member
-148 MGAAQ
+148 MGEAQ
-153 KATILSEAAAG
+153 GVNILAEAAAG
-164 ADPVLGT
+164 TDPVLGT
-171 NTIMHKKG
+171 NTIMHKQG
-179 TQDVQGEFSI
+179 TQAAKGEFTI
-189 DLANTRFE
+189 DLANTRYA
-197 GAQAGDQLD
+197 GAVDGDQLD
-206 ITIGTETFSLKHG
+206 IKVGDETFSLTHG
-219 DALADG
+219 DTI
-225 SGNIDL
+225 GNTKVDL
-231 TTTEGV
+231 STTDGV
-237 AKALADAI
+237 AKALEAAI
-245 QANAGGKVSGDNF
+245 NANANGKVSGDNF
-258 DITAKGNSLTLKEN
+258 EVKASGNSVKLVEKE
-272 AIGAATKAGLTDL
+272 IGKAGKAGLKDL
-285 DMSVSVTNPNAANTT
+285 DMAVSVSDPNAADTIK
-300 VSNLPTMTGTVGITG
+300 NLPKVTEGKVAITT
-315 TDGAAG
+315 TDGAA
-321 ATIASVELDFSNLEV
+321 AVKAKIEIDLTDMVVEK
-336 TPGDAGTQVTFT
+336 GDAGSKLKFT
-348 VGGQDITLG
+348 IAGNDYYIDGDTEYADSDAIARALKTAIDGGTAIKTSNGTALTASVNGSKITLEAAAANAA
-357 IGDVTDWS
+357 DVFTS
-365 DTDLIAQAVAD
+365 EITGSVAGSLEPPTITAPTATAVA
-376 KVVADG
+376 G
-382 GLNLTDS
+382 G
-389 ANNNLILGAATAQAV
+389 TA
-404 VTGSKVVFSA
+404 G
-414 AAKANLQASEFT
+414 
-426 SVTATGGLTPPAV
+426 TATTK
-439 TGGAAIAGANG
+439 
-450 VDGAAGGVRGTF
+450 GT
-462 DVDLAGASI
+462 VKLDLAGAELPE
-471 AAITDG
+471 ITDG
-477 SVGAKA
+477 STGNKA
-483 VVNFGANAAGDDVI
+483 VFTIAGQDFEI
-497 IEVDIPTGGLSDEE
+497 DIPKDGETD
-511 LAKAIADKITADG
+511 AKAIAKALAEAINAKGGISFKNGGAGGTDMVEYTASVADG
-524 GITLGINGADE
+524 ATEIVFTAKENG
-535 NFKVVANGTKLEFE
+535 VTI
-549 AKDDKNISVAG
+549 AKPAAG
-560 NEPTLNIT
+560 NDAV
-568 SKAGQP
+568 SVKGKP
-574 GNPNRGLK
+574 GTPSERGLQ

-592 QQGSEAVAGE
+592 QQGAEEAAGE

-607 FDLTTDMVA
+607 FDLTKDMIA

-648 LKDLDTNDNKFI
+648 LKDLDTNDPDFV
-660 DKVIDRLTKAAANN
+660 DKAIDRLTKAAANN
-674 KMFTVGDDKANP
+674 KMFTVGDDKKP

-698 DAFDAG
+698 NAFDAG
-704 KGGTDLSTFD
+704 KGGTDLTTFE

-721 FSVATK
+721 FSVASK

>member
-148 MGAAQ
+148 MGEAQ
-153 KATILSEAAAG
+153 GVNILAEAAAG
-164 ADPVLGT
+164 TDPVLGT
-171 NTIMHKKG
+171 NTIMHKQG
-179 TQDVQGEFSI
+179 TQAAKGEFTI
-189 DLANTRFE
+189 DLANTRYA
-197 GAQAGDQLD
+197 GAVDGDQLD
-206 ITIGTETFSLKHG
+206 IKVGDETFSLTHG
-219 DALADG
+219 DTI
-225 SGNIDL
+225 GNTKVDL
-231 TTTEGV
+231 STTEGV
-237 AKALADAI
+237 AKALEAAI
-245 QANAGGKVSGDNF
+245 NANANGKVSGDNF
-258 DITAKGNSLTLKEN
+258 EVKASGNSVKLVEKE
-272 AIGAATKAGLTDL
+272 IGKAGKAGLKDL
-285 DMSVSVTNPNAANTT
+285 DMAVSVSDPNEANTIK
-300 VSNLPTMTGTVGITG
+300 NLPKVTGTVKSTV
-315 TDGAAG
+315 TDG
-321 ATIASVELDFSNLEV
+321 T
-336 TPGDAGTQVTFT
+336 
-348 VGGQDITLG
+348 
-357 IGDVTDWS
+357 
-365 DTDLIAQAVAD
+365 
-376 KVVADG
+376 
-382 GLNLTDS
+382 
-389 ANNNLILGAATAQAV
+389 
-404 VTGSKVVFSA
+404 A
-414 AAKANLQASEFT
+414 AAKAKIELDFT
-426 SVTATGGLTPPAV
+426 DVSIEKGDDGAKAKFSVAGKDYYIDVDDDMEDTDIVTALVTTINNDKPTVAKTAGGTETLTATADATGKKITLEAANNAETAFTDAQKVVGLIGSLEPPTIKAPNTATATV
-439 TGGAAIAGANG
+439 ADGNTTTKATITYNMAGAE
-450 VDGAAGGVRGTF
+450 
-462 DVDLAGASI
+462 LPE
-471 AAITDG
+471 ITDG
-477 SVGAKA
+477 STGNKAVFTIAGQDFEIDIPKDGETDAETIAKA
-483 VVNFGANAAGDDVI
+483 LAEAINAKGLTITKGGNDFAFTASVADGTTNLVLTAKDNGITNIAAADAGNIAAAGK
-497 IEVDIPTGGLSDEE
+497 P
-511 LAKAIADKITADG
+511 
-524 GITLGINGADE
+524 
-535 NFKVVANGTKLEFE
+535 GTPSE
-549 AKDDKNISVAG
+549 
-560 NEPTLNIT
+560 
-568 SKAGQP
+568 
-574 GNPNRGLK
+574 RGLQ

-592 QQGSEAVAGE
+592 QQGAEEAAGE

-607 FDLTTDMVA
+607 FDLTKDMIA

-648 LKDLDTNDNKFI
+648 LKDLDTNDPDFV
-660 DKVIDRLTKAAANN
+660 DKAIDRLTKAAANN
-674 KMFTVGDDKANP
+674 KMFTVGDDKKP

-698 DAFDAG
+698 NAFDAG
-704 KGGTDLSTFD
+704 KGGTDLTTFE

-721 FSVATK
+721 FSVASK

-764 NVDISTQDG
+764 DVDISTQDG

-822 IRDTDMAKEMMEYTK
+822 IRDTDMAKEMMAYTK

>member
-148 MGAAQ
+148 MGEAQGVNILAA
-153 KATILSEAAAG
+153 AAAG
-164 ADPVLGT
+164 TDPVLGT
-171 NTIMHKKG
+171 NTIMHKQG
-179 TQDVQGEFSI
+179 TQAAKGEFTI
-189 DLANTRFE
+189 DLANTRYA
-197 GAQAGDQLD
+197 GAVDGDQLD
-206 ITIGTETFSLKHG
+206 IKVGDETFSLTHG
-219 DALADG
+219 DTI
-225 SGNIDL
+225 GNTKVDL
-231 TTTEGV
+231 STTDGV
-237 AKALADAI
+237 AKALEAAI
-245 QANAGGKVSGDNF
+245 NANANGKVSGDNF
-258 DITAKGNSLTLKEN
+258 EVKASGNSVKLVEKE
-272 AIGAATKAGLTDL
+272 IGKAKKAGLANL
-285 DMSVSVTNPNAANTT
+285 DMAVSVSDPNEATT
-300 VSNLPTMTGTVGITG
+300 IKNLPKVTGTVKSTV
-315 TDGAAG
+315 TDG
-321 ATIASVELDFSNLEV
+321 T
-336 TPGDAGTQVTFT
+336 
-348 VGGQDITLG
+348 
-357 IGDVTDWS
+357 
-365 DTDLIAQAVAD
+365 
-376 KVVADG
+376 
-382 GLNLTDS
+382 
-389 ANNNLILGAATAQAV
+389 
-404 VTGSKVVFSA
+404 A
-414 AAKANLQASEFT
+414 AAKAKIELDFT
-426 SVTATGGLTPPAV
+426 DVSIEKGDDGAKAKFSVAGKDYYIDVNDDMEDTDIVTSLVTAINNDKPTVAKTAGGTETLTATPDATGKKITLEAANNAETAFTDAQKVVGLTGSLEPPTV
-439 TGGAAIAGANG
+439 AAPGTLTATV
-450 VDGAAGGVRGTF
+450 VDGGTNTK
-462 DVDLAGASI
+462 ATITYNMTGAELPE
-471 AAITDG
+471 ITDG
-477 SVGAKA
+477 STGNKAVFTIAGQDFEIDIPKDGETDAETIAKA
-483 VVNFGANAAGDDVI
+483 LAEAINAKGLTITKGGNDFAFTASVADGTTNLVLTAKDDGATNIAAGD
-497 IEVDIPTGGLSDEE
+497 
-511 LAKAIADKITADG
+511 
-524 GITLGINGADE
+524 
-535 NFKVVANGTKLEFE
+535 
-549 AKDDKNISVAG
+549 AG
-560 NEPTLNIT
+560 NIAA
-568 SKAGQP
+568 AGKP
-574 GNPNRGLK
+574 GTPSERGLQ

-592 QQGSEAVAGE
+592 QQGAEEAAGE

-607 FDLTTDMVA
+607 FDLTKDMIA

-648 LKDLDTNDNKFI
+648 LKDLDRENDPDFV
-660 DKVIDRLTKAAANN
+660 DKAIDRLTKAAANN
-674 KMFTVGDDKANP
+674 KMFTVGDDKKP

-698 DAFDAG
+698 NAFDAG
-704 KGGTDLSTFD
+704 KGGTDLTTFE

-721 FSVATK
+721 FSVASK

-764 NVDISTQDG
+764 DVDISTQDG

-822 IRDTDMAKEMMEYTK
+822 IRDTDMAKEMMAYTK

>member
-148 MGAAQ
+148 MGEAQ
-153 KATILSEAAAG
+153 GVNILAEAAAG

-171 NTIMHKKG
+171 NTIMHKQG
-179 TQDVQGEFSI
+179 TQAAKGEFTI
-189 DLANTRFE
+189 DLANTRYA
-197 GAQAGDQLD
+197 GAVDGDQLD
-206 ITIGTETFSLKHG
+206 IKVGDETFSLTHG
-219 DALADG
+219 DTIGDTKV
-225 SGNIDL
+225 DL
-231 TTTEGV
+231 STTDGV
-237 AKALADAI
+237 AKALEAAI
-245 QANAGGKVSGDNF
+245 KANANGKVSGDNF
-258 DITAKGNSLTLKEN
+258 EVKASGNSVKLVEKE
-272 AIGAATKAGLTDL
+272 IGKAGKAGLKDL
-285 DMSVSVTNPNAANTT
+285 DMAVSVSDPNAANTIKNLAT
-300 VSNLPTMTGTVGITG
+300 VTGTAKSTF
-315 TDGAAG
+315 TDG
-321 ATIASVELDFSNLEV
+321 T
-336 TPGDAGTQVTFT
+336 
-348 VGGQDITLG
+348 
-357 IGDVTDWS
+357 
-365 DTDLIAQAVAD
+365 
-376 KVVADG
+376 
-382 GLNLTDS
+382 
-389 ANNNLILGAATAQAV
+389 
-404 VTGSKVVFSA
+404 A
-414 AAKANLQASEFT
+414 AAKAKIELDFT
-426 SVTATGGLTPPAV
+426 GMSVKAGDAGSKLKFTLGNKDYYIDGGKDYTDQELAAALANAIRGNATVGGTALGTAAAGTGNDAAKITIEANAAGAAAFTDAEKTVGLTGSLKPPTITPPNTATATVA
-439 TGGAAIAGANG
+439 
-450 VDGAAGGVRGTF
+450 DGNTTNKATITYNMA
-462 DVDLAGASI
+462 DAELPE
-471 AAITDG
+471 ITDG
-477 SVGAKA
+477 STGNKAVFTIAGQDFEIDIPKDGETDAETIAKA
-483 VVNFGANAAGDDVI
+483 LAEAINAKGLTI
-497 IEVDIPTGGLSDEE
+497 TKGGNDFAFTASV
-511 LAKAIADKITADG
+511 ADG
-524 GITLGINGADE
+524 TTNLVLTAKDNGAT
-535 NFKVVANGTKLEFE
+535 NIVVADAG
-549 AKDDKNISVAG
+549 NIAVAG
-560 NEPTLNIT
+560 
-568 SKAGQP
+568 KP
-574 GNPNRGLK
+574 GTPSERGLQ

-592 QQGSEAVAGE
+592 QQGAEEAAGE

-607 FDLTTDMVA
+607 FDLTKDMIA

-648 LKDLDTNDNKFI
+648 LKDLDRENDPDFV
-660 DKVIDRLTKAAANN
+660 DKAIDRLTKAAANN
-674 KMFTVGDDKANP
+674 KMFTVGDDKKP

-698 DAFDAG
+698 NAFDAG
-704 KGGTDLSTFD
+704 KGGTDLTTFE

-721 FSVATK
+721 FSVASK

-764 NVDISTQDG
+764 DVDISTQDG

-822 IRDTDMAKEMMEYTK
+822 IRDTDMAKEMMAYTK

>member
-148 MGAAQ
+148 MGEAQ
-153 KATILSEAAAG
+153 GVNILAEAAAG
-164 ADPVLGT
+164 TDPVLGT
-171 NTIMHKKG
+171 NTIMHKQG
-179 TQDVQGEFSI
+179 TQAAKGEFTI
-189 DLANTRFE
+189 DLANTRYA
-197 GAQAGDQLD
+197 GAVDGDQLD
-206 ITIGTETFSLKHG
+206 IKVGDETFSLTHG
-219 DALADG
+219 DTI
-225 SGNIDL
+225 GNTKVDL
-231 TTTEGV
+231 STTEGV
-237 AKALADAI
+237 AKALEAAI
-245 QANAGGKVSGDNF
+245 NANANGKVSGDNF
-258 DITAKGNSLTLKEN
+258 EVKASGNSVKLVEKEIGKAGKAGLKDLDMAVSVSDPNAADTIKTLATITGTAKSTFTDGT
-272 AIGAATKAGLTDL
+272 AGPPATKAK
-285 DMSVSVTNPNAANTT
+285 M
-300 VSNLPTMTGTVGITG
+300 
-315 TDGAAG
+315 
-321 ATIASVELDFSNLEV
+321 ELDFTGMSV
-336 TPGDAGTQVTFT
+336 KAGDAGSKLKFTLGNKDYYIDGGKDYTDQELAAALATEIGGNATAGGTALGNAAAGTGADAAKITIEANTAVAAAFTDAEKT
-348 VGGQDITLG
+348 VGLTGSLEPPTITAPNA
-357 IGDVTDWS
+357 T
-365 DTDLIAQAVAD
+365 AVA
-376 KVVADG
+376 G
-382 GLNLTDS
+382 GTAGTAGTKGTVKLDLV
-389 ANNNLILGAATAQAV
+389 GAE
-404 VTGSKVVFSA
+404 
-414 AAKANLQASEFT
+414 LLE
-426 SVTATGGLTPPAV
+426 
-439 TGGAAIAGANG
+439 
-450 VDGAAGGVRGTF
+450 
-462 DVDLAGASI
+462 
-471 AAITDG
+471 ITDG
-477 SVGAKA
+477 STGNKA
-483 VVNFGANAAGDDVI
+483 VFTIAGQDFEI
-497 IEVDIPTGGLSDEE
+497 DIPKDGETD
-511 LAKAIADKITADG
+511 AKAIAKALAEAINAKGGISFKNGGAGGTDMVEYTASVADG
-524 GITLGINGADE
+524 STEILFTAKENGVTIAKPAAPDDGVSV
-535 NFKVVANGTKLEFE
+535 KGKPGTPSE
-549 AKDDKNISVAG
+549 
-560 NEPTLNIT
+560 
-568 SKAGQP
+568 
-574 GNPNRGLK
+574 RGLQ

-592 QQGSEAVAGE
+592 QQGAEEAAGE

-607 FDLTTDMVA
+607 FDLTKDMIA

-648 LKDLDTNDNKFI
+648 LKDLDRENDPDFV
-660 DKVIDRLTKAAANN
+660 DKAIDRLTKAAANN
-674 KMFTVGDDKANP
+674 KMFTVGDDKKP

-698 DAFDAG
+698 NAFDAG
-704 KGGTDLSTFD
+704 KGGTDLTTFE

-721 FSVATK
+721 FSVASK

-764 NVDISTQDG
+764 DVDISTQDG

-822 IRDTDMAKEMMEYTK
+822 IRDTDMAKEMMAYTK

>member
-148 MGAAQ
+148 MGEAQ
-153 KATILSEAAAG
+153 GVNILAEAAAG
-164 ADPVLGT
+164 TDPVLGT
-171 NTIMHKKG
+171 NTIMHKQG
-179 TQDVQGEFSI
+179 TQAAKGEFTI
-189 DLANTRFE
+189 DLANTRYA
-197 GAQAGDQLD
+197 GAVDGDQLD
-206 ITIGTETFSLKHG
+206 IKVGDETFSLTHG
-219 DALADG
+219 DTI
-225 SGNIDL
+225 GNTKVDL
-231 TTTEGV
+231 STTEGV
-237 AKALADAI
+237 AKALEAAI
-245 QANAGGKVSGDNF
+245 NANANGKVSGDNF
-258 DITAKGNSLTLKEN
+258 EVKASGNSVKLVEKEIGKAGKAGLKDLDMAVSVSDPNAADTIKTLATITGTAKSTFTDGT
-272 AIGAATKAGLTDL
+272 AGPPATKAK
-285 DMSVSVTNPNAANTT
+285 M
-300 VSNLPTMTGTVGITG
+300 
-315 TDGAAG
+315 
-321 ATIASVELDFSNLEV
+321 ELDFTGMSV
-336 TPGDAGTQVTFT
+336 KAGDAGSKLKFTLGNKDYYIDGGKDYTDKELAAALATEIGTNAT
-348 VGGQDITLG
+348 VGGVALGTAAAGTGNDAAKIT
-357 IGDVTDWS
+357 IEANTAAAAAFTDAEK
-365 DTDLIAQAVAD
+365 TV
-376 KVVADG
+376 
-382 GLNLTDS
+382 GL
-389 ANNNLILGAATAQAV
+389 
-404 VTGSKVVFSA
+404 TGSLKPPTITAPATLTVGVA
-414 AAKANLQASEFT
+414 PTQGDGAGTKASFKYDM
-426 SVTATGGLTPPAV
+426 
-439 TGGAAIAGANG
+439 AGAK
-450 VDGAAGGVRGTF
+450 
-462 DVDLAGASI
+462 LPE
-471 AAITDG
+471 ITDG
-477 SVGAKA
+477 STGNKAVFTIAGQDFEIDIPKDGEKDAETIAKA
-483 VVNFGANAAGDDVI
+483 LAEAINAKGFTLQSKATGGTDLAFTASVAAGTTELVFTAVDDTVT
-497 IEVDIPTGGLSDEE
+497 V
-511 LAKAIADKITADG
+511 
-524 GITLGINGADE
+524 GIQTQAGNM
-535 NFKVVANGTKLEFE
+535 
-549 AKDDKNISVAG
+549 SVAG
-560 NEPTLNIT
+560 
-568 SKAGQP
+568 KAGTP
-574 GNPNRGLK
+574 SERGLQ

-592 QQGSEAVAGE
+592 QQGAEEAAGE

-607 FDLTTDMVA
+607 FDLTKDMIA

-648 LKDLDTNDNKFI
+648 LKDLDRENDPDFV
-660 DKVIDRLTKAAANN
+660 DKAIDRLTKAAANN
-674 KMFTVGDDKANP
+674 KMFTVGDDKKP

-698 DAFDAG
+698 NAFDAG
-704 KGGTDLSTFD
+704 KGGTDLTTFE

-721 FSVATK
+721 FSVASK

-764 NVDISTQDG
+764 DVDISTQDG

-822 IRDTDMAKEMMEYTK
+822 IRDTDMAKEMMAYTK

>member
-148 MGAAQ
+148 MGEAQ
-153 KATILSEAAAG
+153 GVNILAEAAAG

-171 NTIMHKKG
+171 NTIMHKQG
-179 TQDVQGEFSI
+179 TQAAKGEFTI
-189 DLANTRFE
+189 DLANTRYA
-197 GAQAGDQLD
+197 GAVDGDQLD
-206 ITIGTETFSLKHG
+206 IKVGDETFSLTHG
-219 DALADG
+219 DTI
-225 SGNIDL
+225 GNTKVDL
-231 TTTEGV
+231 STTDGV
-237 AKALADAI
+237 AKALEAAI
-245 QANAGGKVSGDNF
+245 NANANGKVSGDNF
-258 DITAKGNSLTLKEN
+258 EVKASGNSVKLVEKE
-272 AIGAATKAGLTDL
+272 IGKAGKAGLKDL
-285 DMSVSVTNPNAANTT
+285 DMAVSVSDPNEANTIK
-300 VSNLPTMTGTVGITG
+300 NLPKVTGTVKSTV
-315 TDGAAG
+315 TDG
-321 ATIASVELDFSNLEV
+321 T
-336 TPGDAGTQVTFT
+336 
-348 VGGQDITLG
+348 
-357 IGDVTDWS
+357 
-365 DTDLIAQAVAD
+365 
-376 KVVADG
+376 
-382 GLNLTDS
+382 
-389 ANNNLILGAATAQAV
+389 
-404 VTGSKVVFSA
+404 A
-414 AAKANLQASEFT
+414 AAKAKIELDFT
-426 SVTATGGLTPPAV
+426 DVSIEKGDDGAKAKFSVAGKDYYIDVDDDMEDTDIVTALVAAINADKPTVEKTAGGAETLTATADATGKKITLEAANNAETAFTDAQKVVGLTGALEPPTVQAPGTLTATV
-439 TGGAAIAGANG
+439 ADGNATTKATITYNMAGAE
-450 VDGAAGGVRGTF
+450 
-462 DVDLAGASI
+462 LPE
-471 AAITDG
+471 ITDG
-477 SVGAKA
+477 STGNKAVFTVAGQEFEIDIPKDGETDAEAIAKA
-483 VVNFGANAAGDDVI
+483 LAEAINAKGLTI
-497 IEVDIPTGGLSDEE
+497 TKGGNDFAFTASV
-511 LAKAIADKITADG
+511 ADG
-524 GITLGINGADE
+524 TTNL
-535 NFKVVANGTKLEFE
+535 VLT
-549 AKDDKNISVAG
+549 AKDDGTTGIAAADAGNIAVAG
-560 NEPTLNIT
+560 
-568 SKAGQP
+568 KAGAP
-574 GNPNRGLK
+574 SERGLQ

-592 QQGSEAVAGE
+592 QQGAEEAAGE

-607 FDLTTDMVA
+607 FDLTKDMLA

-648 LKDLDTNDNKFI
+648 LKDLDTEATDFV
-660 DKVIDRLTKAAANN
+660 DKAIDRLTKAAANN
-674 KMFTVGDDKANP
+674 KMFTVGDDKKP

-698 DAFDAG
+698 NAFDAG
-704 KGGTDLSTFD
+704 KGGTDLTTFE

-721 FSVATK
+721 FSVASK

-822 IRDTDMAKEMMEYTK
+822 IRDTDMAKEMMAYTK

>member
-148 MGAAQ
+148 MGEAQ
-153 KATILSEAAAG
+153 GVNILAEAAAG
-164 ADPVLGT
+164 TDPVLGT
-171 NTIMHKKG
+171 NTIMHKQG
-179 TQDVQGEFSI
+179 TQAAKGEFTI
-189 DLANTRFE
+189 DLANTRYA
-197 GAQAGDQLD
+197 GAVDGDQLD
-206 ITIGTETFSLKHG
+206 IKVGDETFSLTHG
-219 DALADG
+219 DTI
-225 SGNIDL
+225 GNTKVDL
-231 TTTEGV
+231 STTDGV
-237 AKALADAI
+237 AKALEAAI
-245 QANAGGKVSGDNF
+245 NANANGKVSGDNF
-258 DITAKGNSLTLKEN
+258 EVKASGNSVKLVEKE
-272 AIGAATKAGLTDL
+272 IGKAGKAGLKDL
-285 DMSVSVTNPNAANTT
+285 DMAVSVSDPNAADTIK
-300 VSNLPTMTGTVGITG
+300 NLPKVTEGKVAITT
-315 TDGAAG
+315 TDGAA
-321 ATIASVELDFSNLEV
+321 AVKAKIEIDLTDMVVEK
-336 TPGDAGTQVTFT
+336 GDAGSKLKFT
-348 VGGQDITLG
+348 IAGNDYYIDGDTEYADSDAIARALKTAIDGGTAIKTSNGTALTASVNGSKITLEAAAANAA
-357 IGDVTDWS
+357 DVFTS
-365 DTDLIAQAVAD
+365 EITGSVAGSLEPPTITAPTATAVA
-376 KVVADG
+376 G
-382 GLNLTDS
+382 G
-389 ANNNLILGAATAQAV
+389 TA
-404 VTGSKVVFSA
+404 G
-414 AAKANLQASEFT
+414 
-426 SVTATGGLTPPAV
+426 TATTK
-439 TGGAAIAGANG
+439 
-450 VDGAAGGVRGTF
+450 GT
-462 DVDLAGASI
+462 VKLDLAGAELSE
-471 AAITDG
+471 ITDG
-477 SVGAKA
+477 STGNKAVFTIAGQDFEIDIPKDGETDAKA
-483 VVNFGANAAGDDVI
+483 IAKALAEAINAKGGISFKNGGAGGTDMVEYTASVADGATEIVFTAKENGVTIAKPAAGDDAVS
-497 IEVDIPTGGLSDEE
+497 VKGKP
-511 LAKAIADKITADG
+511 
-524 GITLGINGADE
+524 
-535 NFKVVANGTKLEFE
+535 GTPSE
-549 AKDDKNISVAG
+549 
-560 NEPTLNIT
+560 
-568 SKAGQP
+568 
-574 GNPNRGLK
+574 RGLQ

-592 QQGSEAVAGE
+592 QQGAEEAAGE

-607 FDLTTDMVA
+607 FDLTKDMIA

-648 LKDLDTNDNKFI
+648 LKDLDTNDPDFV
-660 DKVIDRLTKAAANN
+660 DKAIDRLTKAAANN
-674 KMFTVGDDKANP
+674 KMFTVGDDKKP

-698 DAFDAG
+698 NAFDAG
-704 KGGTDLSTFD
+704 KGGTDLTTFE

-721 FSVATK
+721 FSVASK

>member
-148 MGAAQ
+148 MGEAQ
-153 KATILSEAAAG
+153 GVNILAEAAAG
-164 ADPVLGT
+164 TDPVLGT
-171 NTIMHKKG
+171 NTIMHKQG
-179 TQDVQGEFSI
+179 TQAAKGEFTI
-189 DLANTRFE
+189 DLANTRYA
-197 GAQAGDQLD
+197 GAVDGDQLD
-206 ITIGTETFSLKHG
+206 IKVGDETFSLTHG
-219 DALADG
+219 DTI
-225 SGNIDL
+225 GNTKVDL
-231 TTTEGV
+231 STTEGV
-237 AKALADAI
+237 AKALEAAI
-245 QANAGGKVSGDNF
+245 NANTNGKVSGDNF
-258 DITAKGNSLTLKEN
+258 EVKASGNSVKLVEKEIGKAGKAGLKDLDMAVSVSDPNEANAIKNLATITGTAKSTFTDGTAVAKAKIELDLTGMLVKAGDAGSKLKFTLGNKDYYIDGGKDYTDKELATALAA
-272 AIGAATKAGLTDL
+272 AIGA
-285 DMSVSVTNPNAANTT
+285 NA
-300 VSNLPTMTGTVGITG
+300 
-315 TDGAAG
+315 
-321 ATIASVELDFSNLEV
+321 
-336 TPGDAGTQVTFT
+336 T
-348 VGGQDITLG
+348 VGGTTLG
-357 IGDVTDWS
+357 NATAGTGTGADAAKITIEATAVGAAAFTDAEKTVGLTGS
-365 DTDLIAQAVAD
+365 LKPPTITPPNATAVA
-376 KVVADG
+376 G
-382 GLNLTDS
+382 GTAGTAGTKGTVKLDLV
-389 ANNNLILGAATAQAV
+389 GA
-404 VTGSKVVFSA
+404 K
-414 AAKANLQASEFT
+414 LPE
-426 SVTATGGLTPPAV
+426 
-439 TGGAAIAGANG
+439 
-450 VDGAAGGVRGTF
+450 
-462 DVDLAGASI
+462 
-471 AAITDG
+471 ITDG
-477 SVGAKA
+477 STGNKA
-483 VVNFGANAAGDDVI
+483 VFTIAGQDFEI
-497 IEVDIPTGGLSDEE
+497 DIPKDGETD
-511 LAKAIADKITADG
+511 AKAIAKALAEAINAKGGISFKNGGAGTDMVEYTASVADG
-524 GITLGINGADE
+524 STEILFTAKENGVTIAKPAAPDDGVSV
-535 NFKVVANGTKLEFE
+535 KGKPGTPSE
-549 AKDDKNISVAG
+549 
-560 NEPTLNIT
+560 
-568 SKAGQP
+568 
-574 GNPNRGLK
+574 RGLQ

-592 QQGSEAVAGE
+592 QQGAEEAAGE

-607 FDLTTDMVA
+607 FDLTKDMLA

-648 LKDLDTNDNKFI
+648 LKDLDTEAADFV
-660 DKVIDRLTKAAANN
+660 DKAIDRLTKAAANN
-674 KMFTVGDDKANP
+674 KMFTVGDDKKP

-698 DAFDAG
+698 NAFDAG
-704 KGGTDLSTFD
+704 KGGTDLTTFE

-721 FSVATK
+721 FSVASK

-764 NVDISTQDG
+764 DVDISTQDG

-822 IRDTDMAKEMMEYTK
+822 IRDTDMAKEMMAYTK

>member
-148 MGAAQ
+148 MGEAQ
-153 KATILSEAAAG
+153 GVNILAEAAAG

-171 NTIMHKKG
+171 NTIMHKQG
-179 TQDVQGEFSI
+179 TQAAKGEFTI
-189 DLANTRFE
+189 DLANTRYA
-197 GAQAGDQLD
+197 GAVDGDQLD
-206 ITIGTETFSLKHG
+206 IKVGDETFSLTHG
-219 DALADG
+219 DTI
-225 SGNIDL
+225 GNTKVDL
-231 TTTEGV
+231 STTDGV
-237 AKALADAI
+237 AKALEAAI
-245 QANAGGKVSGDNF
+245 NANANGKVSGDNF
-258 DITAKGNSLTLKEN
+258 EVKASGNSVKLVEKE
-272 AIGAATKAGLTDL
+272 IGKAGKAGLKDL
-285 DMSVSVTNPNAANTT
+285 DMAVSVSDPNEANTIK
-300 VSNLPTMTGTVGITG
+300 NLPKVTGTVKSTV
-315 TDGAAG
+315 TDG
-321 ATIASVELDFSNLEV
+321 T
-336 TPGDAGTQVTFT
+336 
-348 VGGQDITLG
+348 
-357 IGDVTDWS
+357 
-365 DTDLIAQAVAD
+365 
-376 KVVADG
+376 
-382 GLNLTDS
+382 
-389 ANNNLILGAATAQAV
+389 
-404 VTGSKVVFSA
+404 A
-414 AAKANLQASEFT
+414 AAKAKIELDFT
-426 SVTATGGLTPPAV
+426 DVSIEKGDDGAKAKFSVAGKDYYIDVDDDMEDTDIVTALVAAINADKPTVEKTAGGTETLTATADATGKKITLEAANNAETAFTDAQKVVGLTGALEPPTV
-439 TGGAAIAGANG
+439 TAPNTATATVADGNATTEATITYNMAGAE
-450 VDGAAGGVRGTF
+450 
-462 DVDLAGASI
+462 LPE
-471 AAITDG
+471 ITDG
-477 SVGAKA
+477 STGNKAVFTVAGQEFEIDIPKDGETDVEAIAKA
-483 VVNFGANAAGDDVI
+483 LAEAINAKGLTI
-497 IEVDIPTGGLSDEE
+497 TKGGNDFAFTASV
-511 LAKAIADKITADG
+511 ADG
-524 GITLGINGADE
+524 TTNL
-535 NFKVVANGTKLEFE
+535 VLT
-549 AKDDKNISVAG
+549 AKDKGATNIVAADAGNIAVAG
-560 NEPTLNIT
+560 
-568 SKAGQP
+568 KAGAP
-574 GNPNRGLK
+574 SERGLQ

-592 QQGSEAVAGE
+592 QQGAEEAAGE

-607 FDLTTDMVA
+607 FDLTKDMLA

-648 LKDLDTNDNKFI
+648 LKDLDTEAADFV
-660 DKVIDRLTKAAANN
+660 DKAIDRLTKAAANN
-674 KMFTVGDDKANP
+674 KMFTVGDDKKP

-698 DAFDAG
+698 NAFDAG
-704 KGGTDLSTFD
+704 KGGTDLTTFE

-721 FSVATK
+721 FSVASK

-822 IRDTDMAKEMMEYTK
+822 IRDTDMAKEMMAYTK

>member
-1 MIIQHNISALNAY
+1 MEVDFMIIQHNISALNAY

-148 MGAAQ
+148 MGEAQ
-153 KATILSEAAAG
+153 GVNILAEAAAG
-164 ADPVLGT
+164 TDPVLGT
-171 NTIMHKKG
+171 NTIMHKQG
-179 TQDVQGEFSI
+179 TQAAKGEFTI
-189 DLANTRFE
+189 DLANTRYA
-197 GAQAGDQLD
+197 GAVDGDQLD
-206 ITIGTETFSLKHG
+206 IKVGDETFSLTHG
-219 DALADG
+219 DTI
-225 SGNIDL
+225 GNTKVDL
-231 TTTEGV
+231 STTDGV
-237 AKALADAI
+237 AKALEAAI
-245 QANAGGKVSGDNF
+245 NANANGKVSGDNF
-258 DITAKGNSLTLKEN
+258 EVKASGNSVKLVEKE
-272 AIGAATKAGLTDL
+272 IGKAGKAGLKDL
-285 DMSVSVTNPNAANTT
+285 DMAVSVSDPNAADTIK
-300 VSNLPTMTGTVGITG
+300 NLPKVTEGKVAITT
-315 TDGAAG
+315 TDGAA
-321 ATIASVELDFSNLEV
+321 AVKAKIEIDLTDMVVEK
-336 TPGDAGTQVTFT
+336 GDAGSKLKFT
-348 VGGQDITLG
+348 IAGNDYYIDGDTEYADSDAIARALKTAIDGGTAIKTSNGTALTASVNGSKITLEAAAANAA
-357 IGDVTDWS
+357 DVFTS
-365 DTDLIAQAVAD
+365 EITGSVAGSLEPPTITAPTATAVA
-376 KVVADG
+376 G
-382 GLNLTDS
+382 G
-389 ANNNLILGAATAQAV
+389 TA
-404 VTGSKVVFSA
+404 G
-414 AAKANLQASEFT
+414 
-426 SVTATGGLTPPAV
+426 TATTK
-439 TGGAAIAGANG
+439 
-450 VDGAAGGVRGTF
+450 GT
-462 DVDLAGASI
+462 VKLDLAGAELPE
-471 AAITDG
+471 ITDG
-477 SVGAKA
+477 STGNKA
-483 VVNFGANAAGDDVI
+483 VFTIAGQDFEI
-497 IEVDIPTGGLSDEE
+497 DIPKDGETA
-511 LAKAIADKITADG
+511 AKAIAKALAEAINAKGGISFKNGGAGGTDMVEYTASVADG
-524 GITLGINGADE
+524 ATEIVFTAKENG
-535 NFKVVANGTKLEFE
+535 VTI
-549 AKDDKNISVAG
+549 AKPAAG
-560 NEPTLNIT
+560 NDAV
-568 SKAGQP
+568 SVKGKP
-574 GNPNRGLK
+574 GTPSERGLQ

-592 QQGSEAVAGE
+592 QQGAEEAAGE

-607 FDLTTDMVA
+607 FDLTKDMIA

-648 LKDLDTNDNKFI
+648 LKDLDTNDPDFV
-660 DKVIDRLTKAAANN
+660 DKAIDRLTKAAANN
-674 KMFTVGDDKANP
+674 KMFTVGDDKKP

-698 DAFDAG
+698 NAFDAG
-704 KGGTDLSTFD
+704 KGGTDLTTFE

-721 FSVATK
+721 FSVASK

>member
-148 MGAAQ
+148 MGEAQ
-153 KATILSEAAAG
+153 GVNILAEAAAG
-164 ADPVLGT
+164 TDPVLGT
-171 NTIMHKKG
+171 NTIMHKQG
-179 TQDVQGEFSI
+179 TQAAKGEFTI
-189 DLANTRFE
+189 DLANTRYA
-197 GAQAGDQLD
+197 GAVDGDQLD
-206 ITIGTETFSLKHG
+206 IKVGDETFSLTHG
-219 DALADG
+219 DTI
-225 SGNIDL
+225 GNTKVDL
-231 TTTEGV
+231 STTEGV
-237 AKALADAI
+237 AKALEAAI
-245 QANAGGKVSGDNF
+245 NANANGKVSGDNF
-258 DITAKGNSLTLKEN
+258 EVKASGNSVKLVEKEIGKAGKAGLKDLDMAVSVSDPNAADTIKTLATITGTAKSTFTDGT
-272 AIGAATKAGLTDL
+272 AGPPATKAK
-285 DMSVSVTNPNAANTT
+285 M
-300 VSNLPTMTGTVGITG
+300 
-315 TDGAAG
+315 
-321 ATIASVELDFSNLEV
+321 ELDFTGMSV
-336 TPGDAGTQVTFT
+336 KAGDAGSKLKFTLGNKDYYIDGGKDYTDKELAAALATAIGTNAT
-348 VGGQDITLG
+348 VGGTALGNAATGTGADVAKITIEANTAG
-357 IGDVTDWS
+357 AAAFTDAEK
-365 DTDLIAQAVAD
+365 TV
-376 KVVADG
+376 
-382 GLNLTDS
+382 GLAGSLKPPTIQN
-389 ANNNLILGAATAQAV
+389 ANNATAVLVGAE
-404 VTGSKVVFSA
+404 G
-414 AAKANLQASEFT
+414 
-426 SVTATGGLTPPAV
+426 TATTKAKFK
-439 TGGAAIAGANG
+439 IDMAGAE
-450 VDGAAGGVRGTF
+450 
-462 DVDLAGASI
+462 LPE
-471 AAITDG
+471 ITDG
-477 SVGAKA
+477 STGNKAVFTIAGQDFEIDIPKDGETDAETIAKA
-483 VVNFGANAAGDDVI
+483 
-497 IEVDIPTGGLSDEE
+497 
-511 LAKAIADKITADG
+511 LAKAINDKGGLTLKDKATGGADLTFKASVADG
-524 GITLGINGADE
+524 STEL
-535 NFKVVANGTKLEFE
+535 VFE
-549 AKDDKNISVAG
+549 ATENRLTTTIINQAGNISVAG
-560 NEPTLNIT
+560 
-568 SKAGQP
+568 KAGAP
-574 GNPNRGLK
+574 SERGLQ

-592 QQGSEAVAGE
+592 QQGAEEAAGE

-607 FDLTTDMVA
+607 FDLTKDMLA

-648 LKDLDTNDNKFI
+648 LKDLDTEAADFV
-660 DKVIDRLTKAAANN
+660 DKAIDRLTKAAANN
-674 KMFTVGDDKANP
+674 KMFTVGDDKKP

-698 DAFDAG
+698 NAFDAG
-704 KGGTDLSTFD
+704 KGGTDLTTFE

-721 FSVATK
+721 FSVASK

-764 NVDISTQDG
+764 DVDISTQDG

-822 IRDTDMAKEMMEYTK
+822 IRDTDMAKEMMAYTK

>member
-148 MGAAQ
+148 MGEAQ
-153 KATILSEAAAG
+153 GVNILAEAAAG
-164 ADPVLGT
+164 TDPVLGT
-171 NTIMHKKG
+171 NTIMHKQG
-179 TQDVQGEFSI
+179 TQAAKGEFTI
-189 DLANTRFE
+189 DLANTRYA
-197 GAQAGDQLD
+197 GAVDGDQLD
-206 ITIGTETFSLKHG
+206 IKVGDETFSLTHG
-219 DALADG
+219 DTI
-225 SGNIDL
+225 GNTKVDL
-231 TTTEGV
+231 STTEGV
-237 AKALADAI
+237 AKALEAAI
-245 QANAGGKVSGDNF
+245 NANANGKVSGDNF
-258 DITAKGNSLTLKEN
+258 EVKASGNSVKLVEKE
-272 AIGAATKAGLTDL
+272 IGKAGKAGLKDL
-285 DMSVSVTNPNAANTT
+285 DMAVSVSDPNAPNTIK
-300 VSNLPTMTGTVGITG
+300 NLPKVTGTVKSTV
-315 TDGAAG
+315 TDGAA
-321 ATIASVELDFSNLEV
+321 AAKAKIELDFTDVSIEKGDDGAKAKFSVAGKDYYIDVDDDMEDTDIVGALVIAINADKPTVAKTAGGAETLTATADATSKKITLEAAAV
-336 TPGDAGTQVTFT
+336 GETAFTDAQKVVGLTGALEPPAITAPGTPGPT
-348 VGGQDITLG
+348 V
-357 IGDVTDWS
+357 V
-365 DTDLIAQAVAD
+365 
-376 KVVADG
+376 DG
-382 GLNLTDS
+382 GTNTK
-389 ANNNLILGAATAQAV
+389 ATITYNMTGA
-404 VTGSKVVFSA
+404 K
-414 AAKANLQASEFT
+414 LPE
-426 SVTATGGLTPPAV
+426 
-439 TGGAAIAGANG
+439 
-450 VDGAAGGVRGTF
+450 
-462 DVDLAGASI
+462 
-471 AAITDG
+471 ITDG
-477 SVGAKA
+477 STGNKAVFTIAGQDFEIDIPKDGETDAETIAKA
-483 VVNFGANAAGDDVI
+483 LAEAINAKGLMITKGGNDFAFTASVAAGTTNLVLTAKDDGATTIAAGDAAM
-497 IEVDIPTGGLSDEE
+497 T
-511 LAKAIADKITADG
+511 IAG
-524 GITLGINGADE
+524 
-535 NFKVVANGTKLEFE
+535 
-549 AKDDKNISVAG
+549 
-560 NEPTLNIT
+560 
-568 SKAGQP
+568 KAGTLSE
-574 GNPNRGLK
+574 RGLQ

-592 QQGSEAVAGE
+592 QQGAEEAAGE

-607 FDLTTDMVA
+607 FDLTKDMIA

-648 LKDLDTNDNKFI
+648 LKDLDRENDPDFV
-660 DKVIDRLTKAAANN
+660 DKAIDRLTKAAANN
-674 KMFTVGDDKANP
+674 KMFTVGDDKKP

-698 DAFDAG
+698 NAFDAG
-704 KGGTDLSTFD
+704 KGGTDLTTFE

-721 FSVATK
+721 FSVASK

-764 NVDISTQDG
+764 DVDISTQDG

-822 IRDTDMAKEMMEYTK
+822 IRDTDMAKEMMAYTK